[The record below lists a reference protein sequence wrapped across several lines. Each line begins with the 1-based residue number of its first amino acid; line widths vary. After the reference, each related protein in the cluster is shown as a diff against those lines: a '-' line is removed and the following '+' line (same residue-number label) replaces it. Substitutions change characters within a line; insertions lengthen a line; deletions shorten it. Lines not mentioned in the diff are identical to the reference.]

1 MHPSVLPPSGES
13 TPESPLSGHHQPAAA
28 AEGVSPEGPKR
39 SGGRA
44 KHVDSPGAEAT
55 QRFDSTHKF
64 SGRPEKKGLRAA
76 PFQPAEPGS
85 PSWRLGRCGHE
96 GVDAYLEVQTI
107 VLPGDYAP
115 SA

>member
-1 MHPSVLPPSGES
+1 MHPSSPPSGES

-55 QRFDSTHKF
+55 QLFDSTHKF
-64 SGRPEKKGLRAA
+64 SGRPDFSNYGKYLRGSSVGERLCANHFGADRFYEGAAKPGGLATLFGNGGA
-76 PFQPAEPGS
+76 
-85 PSWRLGRCGHE
+85 
-96 GVDAYLEVQTI
+96 
-107 VLPGDYAP
+107 
-115 SA
+115 